1 MNALIEQLKR
11 HEGFRSKVYQCTA
24 NKRTIGYGY
33 NLDANPLKLSAYEL
47 NRFCSKGITEKTA
60 ENLLVDQVYKL
71 RFAMEANLP
80 WWSKLNEARQD
91 VLINMAYNLGL
102 NGLLEFKKTMAC
114 IEHGDYA
121 KASKEM
127 LHSGWAIQV
136 AGRSKELS
144 EQMKT
149 GRFAE

>member
-11 HEGFRSKVYQCTA
+11 HAGFRDWPHQCSA
-24 NKRTIGYGY
+24 HKRTIGYGY
-33 NLDANPLKLSAYEL
+33 NIDANPLKLSAYEL
-47 NRFCSKGITEKTA
+47 DRFCAKGITEKTA
-60 ENLLVDQVYKL
+60 ENLLIDQVYKL
-71 RFAMEANLP
+71 RFALEGKFP
-80 WWSKLNEARQD
+80 WWSKLNEARQG
-91 VLINMAYNLGL
+91 VLINMAYDLGL
-102 NGLLEFKKTMAC
+102 NGLMEFKKTMAC

-136 AGRSKELS
+136 AGRAKELS

-149 GRFAE
+149 GHRAE